1 MVSFE
6 AVQTAG
12 QVAICAYV
20 TPDGRGRGRPVWS
33 EVSEP
38 SNRRWWI
45 ALLSFLQQSLAMGS
59 CLSRR
64 IAMSTEIWEIR
75 PYQVRRSRHGA

>member
-12 QVAICAYV
+12 QVAIYAYV

-45 ALLSFLQQSLAMGS
+45 ALLSFLQQSLAMHS
-59 CLSRR
+59 CLPRR
-64 IAMSTEIWEIR
+64 FGMSTEIWEIR
-75 PYQVRRSRHGA
+75 PYRPRLSRDGA

>member
-12 QVAICAYV
+12 QVAIYAYV

-33 EVSEP
+33 EVAEP

-45 ALLSFLQQSLAMGS
+45 ALLSFLQQSLAMHS
-59 CLSRR
+59 CLPRR

-75 PYQVRRSRHGA
+75 PYGVSLARQPA